1 MRRIILF
8 APIAL
13 LSACVVRPYTRPAPV
28 VYEQPPP
35 VAVQEAY
42 YQYNGPHPVPDAEG
56 GGWCDIEGVHTHPFA
71 PAQVTYY
78 QQTPQQVYVYSG
90 PRTVWYYGFHP
101 VPNGGYCYLH
111 GRHSHAYLP
120 AREYRSS
127 YVWTPGQRYYRYRGT
142 YVPPNNVHSA
152 VGVQPP
158 RSAPPPAYRPP
169 PPAYRPPPPGY
180 HPPTYPPGRTP
191 PPAHR
196 PPYTP
201 PPSNNPPPY
210 TPPPGQGN
218 PPPGHGG
225 QIPGHGGTPPGQG
238 HNGPPGHQNNPGH
251 GGYDPGPNPPG
262 HGDDDNGHGNGNG
275 NGHGRGHGSNGHG
288 RGHVVGGPPARTP
301 PPRHT
306 GF

>member
-42 YQYNGPHPVPDAEG
+42 YQYNGPHPVSDAEG

-71 PAQVTYY
+71 PEVATYY
-78 QQTPQQVYVYSG
+78 RQTPQRVYVYSG
-90 PRTVWYYGFHP
+90 PRNVWYYGFHP
-101 VPNGGYCYLH
+101 VPGGGYCYLQ
-111 GRHSHAYLP
+111 GRHSHGYLP
-120 AREYRSS
+120 VREYRSS

-158 RSAPPPAYRPP
+158 RYAPPPAYRPP
-169 PPAYRPPPPGY
+169 GNYRSPPAYRPPPASRPPPPGY
-180 HPPTYPPGRTP
+180 HPPSYPPGRAP
-191 PPAHR
+191 PPPGR

-201 PPSNNPPPY
+201 PASHNPPPY
-210 TPPPGQGN
+210 TPPGNHNPPPGQGN

-225 QIPGHGGTPPGQG
+225 PIPGHGGTPPGHG
-238 HNGPPGHQNNPGH
+238 HSGPPGHQNNPGH

-262 HGDDDNGHGNGNG
+262 HGNGDDHRHGNS
-275 NGHGRGHGSNGHG
+275 GHGST
-288 RGHVVGGPPARTP
+288 RRAP
-301 PPRHT
+301 PPKRA